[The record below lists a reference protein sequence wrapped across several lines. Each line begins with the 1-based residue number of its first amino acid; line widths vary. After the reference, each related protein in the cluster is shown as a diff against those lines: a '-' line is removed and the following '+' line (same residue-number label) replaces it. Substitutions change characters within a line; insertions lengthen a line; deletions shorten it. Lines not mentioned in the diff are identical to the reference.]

1 MKKHKPTWVDGL
13 VIALILLLIAGTCLR
28 FLVLDSSVTGEDVT
42 FSYVLQISG
51 IRQVTVDSLQ
61 VGDTVYDDSG
71 KGAVGVISDISVTQA
86 TTTYTNDD
94 GTISEAE
101 IEDRYTVY
109 LTVTASG
116 TVTNGSYEIGTYDIQ
131 VNSSNTYFT
140 KYSIWSATVWSI
152 GNT

>member
-109 LTVTASG
+109 LTVKASG
-116 TVTNGSYEIGTYDIQ
+116 TVTDGSYEIGTYDIQ